1 VLDQLLEDKVV
12 TTSRAQSSQASP
24 PTRQLHVG
32 LHPKPMDDMID
43 RMMSACSDGI
53 VLFQASVA
61 RGSERVLL
69 DRQCRSDVVLRS
81 YAAVLHTVRRF
92 GLAFRVHYGCEQYL
106 SKKLHECP
114 CGYHGCF
121 WQVEAVPLGRGK
133 WALPGGCVDILA
145 VENEPTDDHL
155 SLLSPPHAL
164 AKAVRLGKKLMH
176 GAQYMRRLNS
186 DGST

>member
-1 VLDQLLEDKVV
+1 VLCQFLEDKIV
-12 TTSRAQSSQASP
+12 TISRAQSNQTSP
-24 PTRQLHVG
+24 PTRQFDLG
-32 LHPKPMDDMID
+32 LHPKPMDGMIGL
-43 RMMSACSDGI
+43 MMPTCFDGTA
-53 VLFQASVA
+53 LFQASVA

-92 GLAFRVHYGCEQYL
+92 GLAFRVHYGCKQYL

-155 SLLSPPHAL
+155 SLVFPPHAL
-164 AKAVRLGKKLMH
+164 AKAV
-176 GAQYMRRLNS
+176 
-186 DGST
+186 

>member
-1 VLDQLLEDKVV
+1 MRQFLEDKVV
-12 TTSRAQSSQASP
+12 TMSRAQSSQASS
-24 PTRQLHVG
+24 PTRQFCAG
-32 LHPKPMDDMID
+32 LHPQPMDGMID
-43 RMMSACSDGI
+43 LMMSACSDGI

-92 GLAFRVHYGCEQYL
+92 GLASRLHYGCEQYL
-106 SKKLHECP
+106 SKKLHGCP
-114 CGYHGCF
+114 CGYHRCF

-145 VENEPTDDHL
+145 VENEPIDDHL
-155 SLLSPPHAL
+155 SLVFPPHAL
-164 AKAVRLGKKLMH
+164 AKAV
-176 GAQYMRRLNS
+176 
-186 DGST
+186 